1 MAALSH
7 HTMPLEYNPCR
18 CCLTSPHQNRPHL
31 SHSNLCK
38 PPASPERTSPFLI
51 ATFPALTAIPHLSRP
66 FHTSS
71 RRCTLPALPFRSLTC
86 RSRPIR
92 SSANLPNQA
101 SPNETSPDLD
111 CHTPSFRASYCPSNP
126 LHTSCQTIS
135 HPVKPHLCYPLN
147 SSTASSYLT
156 GPKTSTHCPSM
167 TAMPN
172 HTRLNRSHPDRSPT
186 AKPQRISPHRT

>member
-1 MAALSH
+1 MTANPIHTAFPNSTAMLPTSPYLTHPLHSTAMAALSH
-7 HTMPLEYNPCR
+7 HTMPLEYSPCR

-38 PPASPERTSPFLI
+38 PPASPERTSPCLI

-111 CHTPSFRASYCPSNP
+111 CHTPSFR
-126 LHTSCQTIS
+126 T
-135 HPVKPHLCYPLN
+135 K
-147 SSTASSYLT
+147 
-156 GPKTSTHCPSM
+156 
-167 TAMPN
+167 
-172 HTRLNRSHPDRSPT
+172 
-186 AKPQRISPHRT
+186 

>member
-1 MAALSH
+1 MSPFHSCPFLARPHHYCPTTPLRTKPIPTIPNCLDLSHPSTPLHTMAALSH
-7 HTMPLEYNPCR
+7 HTMPLEYSPCR

-38 PPASPERTSPFLI
+38 PPASPERTSPCLI

-111 CHTPSFRASYCPSNP
+111 CHTPSFR
-126 LHTSCQTIS
+126 T
-135 HPVKPHLCYPLN
+135 K
-147 SSTASSYLT
+147 
-156 GPKTSTHCPSM
+156 
-167 TAMPN
+167 
-172 HTRLNRSHPDRSPT
+172 
-186 AKPQRISPHRT
+186 